1 MRGGKGAE
9 QKSPMEVAAPWG
21 ISITADLF
29 ISISF
34 VENLCYNWFAVHP
47 AHFMGRE
54 VNSMVHLLA
63 ILEPV
68 VANVMSHY
76 ICKWLDRFNKDRKPD

>member
-9 QKSPMEVAAPWG
+9 QKSPLEVAAPWG

-34 VENLCYNWFAVHP
+34 VENLCYNWFAALP
-47 AHFMGRE
+47 AHFIGKGVSTMSPFLSLIQSVV
-54 VNSMVHLLA
+54 VN
-63 ILEPV
+63 II
-68 VANVMSHY
+68 SHCV
-76 ICKWLDRFNKDRKPD
+76 CKWLDGLSTGRKH

>member
-9 QKSPMEVAAPWG
+9 QKSPLEVAAPWG

-34 VENLCYNWFAVHP
+34 VENLCYNWFAALP
-47 AHFMGRE
+47 AHLFGRGGE
-54 VNSMVHLLA
+54 KNGKYSFFRTVCRSKCSSLLY
-63 ILEPV
+63 LQ
-68 VANVMSHY
+68 VA
-76 ICKWLDRFNKDRKPD
+76 